1 MSKRTTTTR
10 GFQLIVHPAE
20 RMDGRYAI
28 SVRETNG
35 TRDKPRE
42 VARLPAERLDAG
54 HGPLAD
60 ALRASKQAGAAL
72 KGTRTTPVL
81 LAEDAGVRVTLALN
95 VISGVTKPGRTSR
108 LLDGISRL
116 SDEECFYW
124 YAQTVGAGDDAT
136 RRRRFKALRIF
147 LAKE

>member
-1 MSKRTTTTR
+1 VIKRTTTTR
-10 GFQLIVHPAE
+10 GFQLIVHAVE
-20 RMDGRYAI
+20 RMDGRYVVT
-28 SVRETNG
+28 VRETNG
-35 TRDKPRE
+35 ARDNARK

-60 ALRASKQAGAAL
+60 ALRASKQAGTAL
-72 KGTRTTPVL
+72 KGTRRTPVL
-81 LAEDAGVRVTLALN
+81 LAEDAGVRVALALN

-124 YAQTVGAGDDAT
+124 YAQTVGARDDAT

-147 LAKE
+147 LAEE

>member
-1 MSKRTTTTR
+1 MIKRKATTR

-20 RMDGRYAI
+20 RLDGRYAVT
-28 SVRETNG
+28 VRETNG
-35 TRDKPRE
+35 ALDNARE
-42 VARLPAERLDAG
+42 VARLPAGRLDAG

-60 ALRASKQAGAAL
+60 ALRGSKQAGTAL
-72 KGTRTTPVL
+72 KGTRRTPVP
-81 LAEDAGVRVTLALN
+81 LAEDAGVRVALALN

-124 YAQTVGAGDDAT
+124 YAQTVGAGGDAT

-147 LAKE
+147 LAEE